1 MTTLSSFAGSPI
13 ALSAVQA
20 LDYTRGVTTD
30 AEKPRSWA
38 ADILTGVYLTL
49 PMVIVFSAVGMTFSV
64 LATQAGLPIWGT
76 LLMSFLVFAGA
87 AQLAALQLMILGISP
102 LSIILTTA
110 VINSRFLPMSTS
122 IAPRL
127 RQLRLFER
135 IAYATQMT
143 DASFAI
149 HTVRLINAPPRRL
162 EMFTTHIVSHA
173 AWMAGSVVGVVVGRS
188 AIDFERVGVDFAIPA
203 MFLALLLPM
212 VRKRAEL
219 AVAVLAGGSAVGFNL
234 AGFGNWTT
242 LTATVLTV
250 AVVRIGETWIKA
262 RSS

>member
-1 MTTLSSFAGSPI
+1 MTTA
-13 ALSAVQA
+13 
-20 LDYTRGVTTD
+20 
-30 AEKPRSWA
+30 AEKPRSWRT
-38 ADILTGVYLTL
+38 DILVGVYLTL
-49 PMVIVFSAVGMTFSV
+49 PMVVVFSTVGMTFSV
-64 LATQAGLPIWGT
+64 LAVQAGLPIWAI

-87 AQLAALQLMILGISP
+87 AQFAALQLLILGVSP

-110 VINSRFLPMSTS
+110 VINARFMPMATS

-127 RQLRLFER
+127 RRFHLFER

-149 HTVRLINAPPRRL
+149 HTVRYIDKPLRRL
-162 EMFTTHIVSHA
+162 EIYTTHIVSHG
-173 AWMAGSVVGVVVGRS
+173 AWMIGCVVGVVIGRTT
-188 AIDFERVGVDFAIPA
+188 IDFERFAVDFAMPA
-203 MFLALLLPM
+203 MFLALLIPL
-212 VRKRAEL
+212 VRKPTDL
-219 AVAVLAGGSAVGFNL
+219 VVAVLAGVSAMGFSL

-242 LTATVLTV
+242 LTATVATV